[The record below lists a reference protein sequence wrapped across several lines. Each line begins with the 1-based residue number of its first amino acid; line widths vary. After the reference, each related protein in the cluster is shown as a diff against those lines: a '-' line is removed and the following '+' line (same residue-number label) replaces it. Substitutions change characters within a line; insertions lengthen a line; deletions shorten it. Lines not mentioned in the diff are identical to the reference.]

1 MNTVEF
7 LNRFHLILAET
18 WKLVK
23 RKNEQY
29 STNDALANFTT
40 GAELQYHDKSPEWQF
55 EALKDYM
62 LKHVAH
68 IYNNPLMGNG
78 VRESLGDIATYCI
91 IGMIM
96 HDSIDTRQPEP
107 EEKEPEAQEQGFTD
121 EEKEALEYYHSRIK
135 ISTDKFFELLPLMK
149 WVNKYDKNSTKIP
162 KDEYAEKLSKI
173 ARFNVTDTYSP
184 WEKAGF
190 FDLNYEEQ
198 KEYYKGLQ
206 ALHDT
211 INYLSS
217 IIYNA
222 EQIKEISM
230 NLRRTQR

>member
-1 MNTVEF
+1 MNTAEF
-7 LNRFHLILAET
+7 LNRFKGILTET

-29 STNDALANFTT
+29 STGDALANFTT

-96 HDSIDTRQPEP
+96 RDSIDTKPPKNKDSCFGFDGDAEFSEIEP
-107 EEKEPEAQEQGFTD
+107 PDIIRFYFNGESEPTIYVKQERG
-121 EEKEALEYYHSRIK
+121 ERK
-135 ISTDKFFELLPLMK
+135 
-149 WVNKYDKNSTKIP
+149 
-162 KDEYAEKLSKI
+162 
-173 ARFNVTDTYSP
+173 
-184 WEKAGF
+184 
-190 FDLNYEEQ
+190 
-198 KEYYKGLQ
+198 
-206 ALHDT
+206 
-211 INYLSS
+211 
-217 IIYNA
+217 
-222 EQIKEISM
+222 
-230 NLRRTQR
+230 